1 MFEAVGEHYLENGGA
16 VFGEGTT
23 YGRSGDGVGG
33 TEDFESGRL
42 GFGERVSGS
51 RSGDVLY
58 VNDGEGRQ
66 DATVRLVGLVEG
78 DWTIAIGRPTIA
90 AEASRSVGG
99 AIGEILFRNELGE
112 VTWLTF
118 CIPFL
123 NGICNVLLQDG
134 TAKERTPL
142 IYKINVNS

>member
-90 AEASRSVGG
+90 AEDSRSVGG
-99 AIGEILFRNELGE
+99 LLARSYFVTSLEKLRGLPFAFHFLTASVTSCSRTEQPRKELH
-112 VTWLTF
+112 
-118 CIPFL
+118 
-123 NGICNVLLQDG
+123 
-134 TAKERTPL
+134 
-142 IYKINVNS
+142 